1 MTLAHCRKK
10 ASFFDVSDSESD
22 VSEKC
27 AYGRRSPSDAL
38 ERVRQVEVLGLA
50 TDGSERC
57 ERHNS
62 DAKCVDMLMHAND
75 KIVHQANIVL
85 NAAILYICGMA

>member
-57 ERHNS
+57 ERQRFRC
-62 DAKCVDMLMHAND
+62 KMC
-75 KIVHQANIVL
+75 
-85 NAAILYICGMA
+85 